1 MWCLTCTTL
10 WCTYAS
16 QDGSVQ
22 EGFDTVLLAIGR
34 KPETGRLNLQAAGV
48 EITERSHH
56 VKVPI
61 AALHIEDAHTE

>member
-1 MWCLTCTTL
+1 
-10 WCTYAS
+10 
-16 QDGSVQ
+16 VQ

-61 AALHIEDAHTE
+61 AALHIENAPTE